1 MSALSRLPLDV
12 RRAVVDGR
20 WAREEAEHRRIRD
33 AQRVTRAEMISAIH
47 DGFQTAAMIVA
58 DVHACRANRR
68 TDPLRYAIDLTKEAD
83 KRSMLAAQ
91 IADIGRLLRDLGA
104 EAGRAAMS

>member
-1 MSALSRLPLDV
+1 MSRLPADV
-12 RRAVVDGR
+12 RRAVIDGR
-20 WAREEAEHRRIRD
+20 WARDEAERRRIRD
-33 AQRVTRAEMISAIH
+33 AQPVTGADMISAIH

-58 DVHACRANRR
+58 DVHACRVNRR

-91 IADIGRLLRDLGA
+91 MADIGRLLRDLGA
-104 EAGRAAMS
+104 ITGRKATP